1 MSTNTSSDCGC
12 DSDLG
17 LPVGATGA
25 TGDPSVLNLSY
36 SIGGAPFITTSTSYT
51 EVGRFISNTTFAA
64 AFTGIKNNVWMSA
77 GTGSLRVMAYNTG
90 NPAGILIYE
99 NTSITST
106 SVTNIETATGQTI
119 YTSADF
125 LITVEVKTQNIA
137 NSLSINC
144 STFYYTP

>member
-12 DSDLG
+12 DTDLG

-36 SIGGAPFITTSTSYT
+36 VIAGAPFSTVSTSYV
-51 EVGRFISNTTFAA
+51 EVGRFIANTSFAA
-64 AFTGIKNNVWMSA
+64 AFTAVKNNVYMSA
-77 GTGSLRVMAYNTG
+77 GTGSLRIMAYNTA
-90 NPAGILIYE
+90 NPAGIQIYE

-106 SVTNIETATGQTI
+106 TVTNIETATGLTV

-125 LITVEVKTQNIA
+125 LITVEVKSQSASNTLTIFN
-137 NSLSINC
+137 
-144 STFYYTP
+144 STFYYA